1 MIRCIIIDD
10 EPLAL
15 EVLEAH
21 ISHCPQLTLVRKC
34 RNALEAYEVLQT
46 EKIDLMFLDIR
57 MPSISGIEL
66 IRSLRHPPAVIFTTA
81 FAEYAITGFELD
93 AVDYLLKPV
102 TFQRFEKSIHKL
114 LKILPP
120 EPEEVRNYTYFKV
133 SGRLLKVLHEDLLF
147 AQSIKD
153 YIRLKTRQG
162 AYLTHMTMKYLQE
175 LLPAGTFIRVHRS
188 WLVNKA
194 SITAIDRMQLEIDQ
208 EKIPIGA
215 KYRLGISISLHGPS
229 QMTP

>member
-21 ISHCPQLTLVRKC
+21 IGRCPQLTLVRKC

-57 MPSISGIEL
+57 MPSISGIEFV
-66 IRSLRHPPAVIFTTA
+66 RSLRHPPAVILTTA
-81 FAEYAITGFELD
+81 FAEYAVTGFELD

-114 LKILPP
+114 LKILPSG
-120 EPEEVRNYTYFKV
+120 PEEVRNYTYFKV

-153 YIRLKTRQG
+153 YIRLKTPQG

-175 LLPAGTFIRVHRS
+175 LLPAETFTRVHRS
-188 WLVNKA
+188 YIVNKA
-194 SITAIDRMQLEIDQ
+194 YITAMDRMELEIGR

-215 KYRLGISISLHGPS
+215 KYRSGISMPGMIR
-229 QMTP
+229 

>member
-21 ISHCPQLTLVRKC
+21 IGRCPQLVLVRKC
-34 RNALEAYEVLQT
+34 RNALQAYEVLQT

-102 TFQRFEKSIHKL
+102 TFQRFEKSMHKL

-120 EPEEVRNYTYFKV
+120 EPPEVSNYTYFKV

-153 YIRLKTRQG
+153 YIRLTTRQG

-175 LLPAGTFIRVHRS
+175 LLPPETFIRVHRS
-188 WLVNKA
+188 YIVNR
-194 SITAIDRMQLEIDQ
+194 SYISAIDSMELDISQ

-215 KYRLGISISLHGPS
+215 KYRSGIAISGKFR
-229 QMTP
+229 

>member
-1 MIRCIIIDD
+1 MISCIIIDD

-21 ISHCPQLTLVRKC
+21 IGRCPQLTLVRKC

-46 EKIDLMFLDIR
+46 EKVDLMFLDIR

-93 AVDYLLKPV
+93 AVDCLLKPV
-102 TFQRFEKSIHKL
+102 TFERFEKSIHKL
-114 LKILPP
+114 LKILPS
-120 EPEEVRNYTYFKV
+120 EPQEVPDYTYFKV
-133 SGRLLKVLHEDLLF
+133 SGRLLRVLHEDLLF

-153 YIRLKTRQG
+153 YIRLTTRQG
-162 AYLTHMTMKYLQE
+162 NHLTHMTMKYLQG
-175 LLPAGTFIRVHRS
+175 LLPPETFIRVHRS
-188 WLVNKA
+188 YMVNR
-194 SITAIDRMQLEIDQ
+194 SYISAIDRMELEIGR

-215 KYRLGISISLHGPS
+215 KYRSGISLSGMIG
-229 QMTP
+229 

>member
-21 ISHCPQLTLVRKC
+21 IARSPQLQLIRKC
-34 RNALEAYEVLQT
+34 RNALEAYEILQT

-102 TFQRFEKSIHKL
+102 TFERFEKSMHKL

-120 EPEEVRNYTYFKV
+120 EPEEMKNYTYFKV
-133 SGRLLKVLHEDLLF
+133 SGRLLKVLHDDLLF

-153 YIRLKTRQG
+153 YIRLTTRQG
-162 AYLTHMTMKYLQE
+162 NYLTHMTMKYLQG
-175 LLPAGTFIRVHRS
+175 LLPHDTFIRVHRS
-188 WLVNKA
+188 YLVNKA
-194 SITAIDRMQLEIDQ
+194 YVTAIDRIQLEIGK
-208 EKIPIGA
+208 EKVPIGA
-215 KYRLGISISLHGPS
+215 KYWHGMPIK
-229 QMTP
+229 P

>member
-21 ISHCPQLTLVRKC
+21 IDRCPQLTLVRKC

-57 MPSISGIEL
+57 MPSISGIEFA
-66 IRSLRHPPAVIFTTA
+66 RSLRHPPAVIFTTA

-102 TFQRFEKSIHKL
+102 TFERFEKSIHKL

-120 EPEEVRNYTYFKV
+120 EPEEIRNYTYFKV
-133 SGRLLKVLHEDLLF
+133 SGQLLKVLHEDLLF
-147 AQSIKD
+147 AQSVKD

-162 AYLTHMTMKYLQE
+162 TFLTHMTMKYLQG
-175 LLPAGTFIRVHRS
+175 LLPAETFIRVHRS
-188 WLVNKA
+188 YIVNEA
-194 SITAIDRMQLEIDQ
+194 YITALDRMQLEIGP
-208 EKIPIGA
+208 EKVPIGA
-215 KYRLGISISLHGPS
+215 KYRSGIPISLHRPS
-229 QMTP
+229 QMAP